1 MKNIRQFCFVVAT
14 LVVALCSFSCTPKNV
29 VVDKELPAGN
39 IVFERM
45 VNDTVYVHQ
54 ELRGS
59 KKAWFYWAFR
69 VRGAQGKK
77 LTFVFTKSFAL
88 CERGPLV
95 SLDKGKTYE
104 YLAEEGSTP
113 HTFTYTFP
121 ADAKEVWFYECHP
134 YTPEMW
140 EAFLNNRNHIGEFET
155 GVLCKSR
162 KGRDVPFMR
171 MTTKNSLPKKSVV
184 VSARH
189 HCSEAPATYV
199 MEGFVATFLENSEL
213 GAWLRENVELT
224 VVPFVD
230 MDGAVEGDQGKWR
243 LPHDHNRDYT
253 DFLYP
258 ETIAFASLMAETEPH
273 IYMDFH
279 NPKLYKYNDNYIYTP
294 YKEYN
299 GVAEYNFSAL
309 IEKYQEGGLAYK
321 TTDNMPYGVSWNS
334 KSNYTDGL
342 NVTGWVS
349 NNIKTIEICR
359 TFEIPFA
366 YSNGELVY
374 PDKMR
379 KFGHGLARALKA
391 YIDGEVLVS
400 EMPKIE

>member
-1 MKNIRQFCFVVAT
+1 MRKFCLIVVAAFA
-14 LVVALCSFSCTPKNV
+14 ALMSFSCSPKSV
-29 VVDKELPAGN
+29 VVDKQLPAGN
-39 IVFERM
+39 IVFERIL
-45 VNDTVYVHQ
+45 NDTVYVHQ

-77 LTFVFTKSFAL
+77 LTFVFTKSFAI
-88 CERGPLV
+88 CERGPVV
-95 SLDKGKTYE
+95 SLDKGKSYE

-113 HTFTYTFP
+113 HSFTYTFP
-121 ADAKEVWFYECHP
+121 ADAKEVWFSECHP

-140 EAFLNNRNHIGEFET
+140 EAFLKKPGHIGEFET
-155 GVLCKSR
+155 GILCKSR

-171 MTTKNSLPKKSVV
+171 MTTKNTLPKKSVV

-189 HCSEAPATYV
+189 HCSEAPATFV
-199 MEGFVATFLENSEL
+199 MEGFIATFLENSEL
-213 GAWLRENVELT
+213 GAWLRDNIELT
-224 VVPFVD
+224 VVPFID

-243 LPHDHNRDYT
+243 LPHDHNRDYV
-253 DFLYP
+253 DFIYP
-258 ETIAFASLMAETEPH
+258 ETAAFASLMAETEPH
-273 IYMDFH
+273 IFMDFH

-299 GVAEYNFSAL
+299 GVEEYNFSAL

-334 KSNYTDGL
+334 TSNYTQGM
-342 NVTGWVS
+342 NVTSWVS
-349 NNIKTIEICR
+349 ANIKTIEICR

-391 YIDGEVLVS
+391 YVDGEVLVTTM
-400 EMPKIE
+400 EIPAK

>member
-1 MKNIRQFCFVVAT
+1 MKKFYLIVA
-14 LVVALCSFSCTPKNV
+14 VAISALFSTSCSPKTV
-29 VVDKELPAGN
+29 VVDDEIPAGN
-39 IVFERM
+39 IVFERII
-45 VNDTVYVHQ
+45 NDTVYVHQ

-77 LTFVFTKSFAL
+77 LTFVFTKSFAI

-95 SLDKGKTYE
+95 SLDKGKSYE

-140 EAFLNNRNHIGEFET
+140 EAFLEQPGHIGEFET
-155 GVLCKSR
+155 GVLCKSP

-189 HCSEAPATYV
+189 HCSEAPATYA
-199 MEGFVATFLENSEL
+199 MEGFIAAFLEDSEL
-213 GAWLRENVELT
+213 GEWLRNNIELT

-230 MDGAVEGDQGKWR
+230 MDGAVDGDQGKWR
-243 LPHDHNRDYT
+243 LPHDHNRDYV
-253 DFLYP
+253 DFIYP
-258 ETIAFASLMAETEPH
+258 ETAAFASLMAETEPH
-273 IYMDFH
+273 IFMDFH

-294 YKEYN
+294 YAKYH
-299 GVAEYNFSAL
+299 GLAEYNFSAL
-309 IEKYQEGGLAYK
+309 IEKYQEGGLVYK
-321 TTDNMPYGVSWNS
+321 ASDNMPYGVSWNAPH
-334 KSNYTDGL
+334 NYTQGM
-342 NVTGWVS
+342 NVTTWVAA
-349 NNIKTIEICR
+349 NIPSIEICR

-379 KFGHGLARALKA
+379 KFGHGLARAVQA
-391 YIDGEVLVS
+391 YTEGEVLLEEIPVLV
-400 EMPKIE
+400 K

>member
-1 MKNIRQFCFVVAT
+1 MFFAAIIAVVAFFS
-14 LVVALCSFSCTPKNV
+14 VSCSPKSV
-29 VVDKELPAGN
+29 VVDDGVPAGN

-45 VNDTVYVHQ
+45 VDDTIYVHQ
-54 ELRGS
+54 QLRGS

-69 VRGAQGKK
+69 VRGAQGKR
-77 LTFVFTKSFAL
+77 LTFVFTRSFAI
-88 CERGPLV
+88 CERGPVV

-121 ADAKEVWFYECHP
+121 KDAKEVWFYECHP

-140 EAFLNNRNHIGEFET
+140 ESFLKSRNHVGEFET
-155 GVLCKSR
+155 GVMCKSR
-162 KGRDVPFMR
+162 KGRDVPFFR
-171 MTTKNSLPKKSVV
+171 MTPQNGAPKKSVF
-184 VSARH
+184 VSSRH
-189 HCSEAPATYV
+189 HCSEAPAAYV

-253 DFLYP
+253 DFIYP
-258 ETIAFASLMAETEPH
+258 ETAALASLMAEMEPQVF
-273 IYMDFH
+273 MDFH

-294 YKEYN
+294 YKEYQ
-299 GVAEYNFSAL
+299 GVEEFNFSAL
-309 IEKYQEGGLAYK
+309 IEKYQEGDLDYRQS
-321 TTDNMPYGVSWNS
+321 DNMPYGVSWNS
-334 KSNYTDGL
+334 ASNYTDGM
-342 NVTGWVS
+342 NAVKWAS
-349 NNIKTIEICR
+349 DNIKDIEIARTIE
-359 TFEIPFA
+359 FPFA
-366 YSNGELVY
+366 YANGKLVY

-379 KFGHGLARALKA
+379 KFGHGMARALRA
-391 YIDGEVLVS
+391 YVEEEVLV
-400 EMPKIE
+400 E